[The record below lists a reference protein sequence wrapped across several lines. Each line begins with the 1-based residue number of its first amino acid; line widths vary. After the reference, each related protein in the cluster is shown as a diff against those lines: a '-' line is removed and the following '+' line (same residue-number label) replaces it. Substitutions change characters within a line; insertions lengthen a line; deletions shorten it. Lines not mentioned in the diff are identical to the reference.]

1 MVNPGTPK
9 ISADL
14 VRALLRSRGKI
25 SGATLT
31 CAAAALLGCPEATDD
46 EKVRFYVFLIK
57 RLEQIAQND
66 ECRANVH
73 KLVRYP
79 DEVKADDAAARA
91 LQLRRSVE
99 KFMRTGCAMG
109 GDYYVGK
116 DIDLIALFSSDEW
129 QNKNFVLLRE
139 WGDDYFAFR
148 FISASRCRSS
158 ACACALF
165 AASLLRCS
173 ASAFALA

>member
-1 MVNPGTPK
+1 M
-9 ISADL
+9 
-14 VRALLRSRGKI
+14 
-25 SGATLT
+25 
-31 CAAAALLGCPEATDD
+31 
-46 EKVRFYVFLIK
+46 FLIK
-57 RLEQIAQND
+57 RLEQIATDD

-91 LQLRRSVE
+91 VQLRRSVE

-116 DIDLIALFSSDEW
+116 DIDLIALFSSDEFSH
-129 QNKNFVLLRE
+129 KNFVLLRE

-148 FISASRCRSS
+148 FKGKDLLAGTTDECSSVIDRAGFEPSVVVVGRLRAGCGGEDTGRPWPPPKLSKRSPS
-158 ACACALF
+158 SWSPRTRRA
-165 AASLLRCS
+165 
-173 ASAFALA
+173 